1 LNMNSFQKGGTR
13 NEQTPFAKGGGD
25 EVGFT
30 EKLRKKTGNLISD
43 TGDKLDELI
52 KNRDANKKPKTQRRS
67 DGRPKRDDYE
77 ETPGSDSARRSKSR
91 EGIGR
96 VDSQKRSGERGRS
109 DSRRNQ
115 DDGRKRRDDEDDQ
128 NRGRGRKR
136 NDEDDYGDTPGDE
149 VEMTEKIKKKGF
161 KSAGDKIGSAVDRVK
176 DSASSAAESFR
187 KGDKD
192 VDRERDRD
200 REDRNRDET
209 EEDDRPRGNRATE
222 KIKDAQKEIK
232 ATAIKN
238 LETAMERGTK
248 IEVLVDDT
256 EKLAANAKTFEKKS
270 VKLKRKMCVHN
281 LKMTAVLIIVVAA
294 II

>member
-1 LNMNSFQKGGTR
+1 
-13 NEQTPFAKGGGD
+13 
-25 EVGFT
+25 
-30 EKLRKKTGNLISD
+30 
-43 TGDKLDELI
+43 
-52 KNRDANKKPKTQRRS
+52 
-67 DGRPKRDDYE
+67 
-77 ETPGSDSARRSKSR
+77 
-91 EGIGR
+91 
-96 VDSQKRSGERGRS
+96 
-109 DSRRNQ
+109 
-115 DDGRKRRDDEDDQ
+115 
-128 NRGRGRKR
+128 
-136 NDEDDYGDTPGDE
+136 
-149 VEMTEKIKKKGF
+149 
-161 KSAGDKIGSAVDRVK
+161 
-176 DSASSAAESFR
+176 
-187 KGDKD
+187 

-238 LETAMERGTK
+238 LETAMERGKK

-294 II
+294 IIYIILAISCGGVNLPKCQAQTT